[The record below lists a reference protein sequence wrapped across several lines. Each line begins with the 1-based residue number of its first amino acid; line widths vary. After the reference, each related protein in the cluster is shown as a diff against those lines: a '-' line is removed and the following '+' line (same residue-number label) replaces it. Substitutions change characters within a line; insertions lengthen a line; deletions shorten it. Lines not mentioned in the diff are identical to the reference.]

1 MSACDGRCGNVSKFA
16 YLHRFQGIGLLELG
30 DMARI
35 LEDKTGRGILTMEI
49 HSKYNWIGVAAI
61 AASIVCIGL
70 LRQLVPH
77 TAILLHNVLQNLYV
91 LPIVIAAIYRGWRGG
106 ICAALFSGICDTL
119 FTLGTFAV
127 QRTLPDHLA
136 SQSAEAV
143 DFLLVGLVAG
153 ILADRQ
159 QEQKKALQ
167 LTTQK
172 LRSVYGELQKNFEH
186 MKRAERLY
194 AIGQLSAGL
203 AHEIR
208 NPLASL
214 SGAIGILR
222 RNPTAADKRL
232 ECLDIMDKECQ
243 RLNNLLTSFLDFARP
258 RPPKFLAI
266 EIPAVLDSVIGL
278 VSHTL
283 DQRSIS
289 LRKETAI
296 RLPALECDP
305 ELLKQVL
312 VNLLIN
318 AIQAS
323 TDGGEILIQARVRGS
338 DLAIQVR
345 DKGTGVSAEDLDKI
359 FDPFFTTK
367 ENGTGLGLSVAYQI
381 TEQLGGSLRAERN
394 PDRGMTFSVLLP
406 VHSTKIYESQK
417 SSGN

>member
-1 MSACDGRCGNVSKFA
+1 MGITSK
-16 YLHRFQGIGLLELG
+16 HSW
-30 DMARI
+30 
-35 LEDKTGRGILTMEI
+35 TGVT
-49 HSKYNWIGVAAI
+49 AI
-61 AASIVCIGL
+61 AASIVCIGMV
-70 LRQLVPH
+70 RQLFPH
-77 TAILLHNVLQNLYV
+77 TAILLHNILQNLYV
-91 LPIVIAAIYRGWRGG
+91 LPIVIAALYRGWRGG
-106 ICAALFSGICDTL
+106 LGAAIFSGVCDTL
-119 FTLGTFAV
+119 FTLGILAA
-127 QRTLPDHLA
+127 QGSLQDHLA

-143 DFLLVGLVAG
+143 DFILVGLVAG

-159 QEQKKALQ
+159 REQKKALQ
-167 LTTQK
+167 KTTEQ
-172 LRSVYGELQKNFEH
+172 LGLVYKELQENFES

-222 RNPTAADKRL
+222 RNPSAAEKRS

-243 RLNNLLTSFLDFARP
+243 RLDNLLTSFLDYAKP
-258 RPPKFLAI
+258 RPPRLLKI
-266 EIPAVLDSVIGL
+266 DISSVLDSVIGL

-283 DQRSIS
+283 GQKSIA
-289 LRKETAI
+289 LRKETALQ
-296 RLPALECDP
+296 LPALECDP

-323 TDGGEILIQARVRGS
+323 PDGGEILLQARIRGAS
-338 DLAIQVR
+338 LIIQVK
-345 DKGTGVSAEDLDKI
+345 DQGSGVNAEDLDKI

-381 TEQLGGSLRAERN
+381 IEQFGGTLTAERN
-394 PDRGMTFSVLLP
+394 SSRGMTFSVLLP
-406 VHSTKIYESQK
+406 MHPNKVL
-417 SSGN
+417 

>member
-1 MSACDGRCGNVSKFA
+1 
-16 YLHRFQGIGLLELG
+16 
-30 DMARI
+30 
-35 LEDKTGRGILTMEI
+35 MEI
-49 HSKYNWIGVAAI
+49 KSKYNWTGVTTI
-61 AASIVCIGL
+61 AASIVCIGMV
-70 LRQLVPH
+70 RQLVPH
-77 TAILLHNVLQNLYV
+77 TAILLHNILQNLYV
-91 LPIVIAAIYRGWRGG
+91 LPIVIAALYRGWRGG
-106 ICAALFSGICDTL
+106 LFAAIFSGVCDTL
-119 FTLGTFAV
+119 FTLGTLVA
-127 QRTLPDHLA
+127 QGSIQDHLA

-143 DFLLVGLVAG
+143 DFILVGLVAG

-159 QEQKKALQ
+159 REQKKTLQ
-167 LTTQK
+167 KTTKQ
-172 LRSVYGELQKNFEH
+172 LGLVYKELQENFER

-222 RNPTAADKRL
+222 RNPSAAEKRS

-243 RLNNLLTSFLDFARP
+243 RLNNLLTSFLDYAKP
-258 RPPKFLAI
+258 RPPKLL
-266 EIPAVLDSVIGL
+266 EIDIPSVLDSVIGL

-283 DQRSIS
+283 DQKSIA
-289 LRKETAI
+289 LRKETALQ
-296 RLPALECDP
+296 LPVLECDP

-323 TDGGEILIQARVRGS
+323 SDGGEILLQARIRGS
-338 DLAIQVR
+338 DLLIQVR
-345 DKGTGVSAEDLDKI
+345 DQGSGVSAEDLDKI

-381 TEQLGGSLRAERN
+381 IEQLGGTLTAERN
-394 PDRGMTFSVLLP
+394 SDRGMTFSVLLP
-406 VHSTKIYESQK
+406 MHPNKIL
-417 SSGN
+417 

>member
-1 MSACDGRCGNVSKFA
+1 M
-16 YLHRFQGIGLLELG
+16 GIH
-30 DMARI
+30 
-35 LEDKTGRGILTMEI
+35 T
-49 HSKYNWIGVAAI
+49 KYNWIEFAAI
-61 AASIVCIGL
+61 ASSIVCIGL

-91 LPIVIAAIYRGWRGG
+91 LPIVIAALYRGWRGG
-106 ICAALFSGICDTL
+106 VCAAIFSGICDTL
-119 FTLGTFAV
+119 FTLGILAV
-127 QRTLPDHLA
+127 QRSLPDYLA
-136 SQSAEAV
+136 SQSAEVV

-159 QEQKKALQ
+159 REQKKALQ
-167 LTTQK
+167 QTTQE
-172 LRSVYGELQKNFEH
+172 LRSVYVELQDNFEH

-243 RLNNLLTSFLDFARP
+243 RLSNLLTSFLDFARP
-258 RPPKFLAI
+258 RPPKFLAV

-283 DQRSIS
+283 DQKSIS
-289 LRKETAI
+289 LRKETAVK
-296 RLPALECDP
+296 LPALECDP

-323 TDGGEILIQARVRGS
+323 SDGGEILIQARVRGS
-338 DLAIQVR
+338 ELAIQVK
-345 DKGTGVSAEDLDKI
+345 DKGIGVSSENLDKI

-381 TEQLGGSLRAERN
+381 VGQLGGTLRAEKN

-406 VHSTKIYESQK
+406 VQPIKFYESQK
-417 SSGN
+417 SSDN

>member
-1 MSACDGRCGNVSKFA
+1 
-16 YLHRFQGIGLLELG
+16 
-30 DMARI
+30 
-35 LEDKTGRGILTMEI
+35 
-49 HSKYNWIGVAAI
+49 
-61 AASIVCIGL
+61 
-70 LRQLVPH
+70 
-77 TAILLHNVLQNLYV
+77 
-91 LPIVIAAIYRGWRGG
+91 
-106 ICAALFSGICDTL
+106 
-119 FTLGTFAV
+119 
-127 QRTLPDHLA
+127 
-136 SQSAEAV
+136 
-143 DFLLVGLVAG
+143 
-153 ILADRQ
+153 
-159 QEQKKALQ
+159 
-167 LTTQK
+167 
-172 LRSVYGELQKNFEH
+172 

-222 RNPTAADKRL
+222 RNPTAENKRL

-258 RPPKFLAI
+258 RPPKFLAV

-289 LRKETAI
+289 LRKETAVK
-296 RLPALECDP
+296 LPALECDP

-338 DLAIQVR
+338 ELAIQVKDR
-345 DKGTGVSAEDLDKI
+345 GIGVSTEDLDKI

-381 TEQLGGSLRAERN
+381 VEQLGGTLRAEKN

-406 VHSTKIYESQK
+406 VHPIKSYESQK
-417 SSGN
+417 SPGN